1 MRLYIALLSL
11 LVLSSCYKPKNDIL
25 DAFEKVNKSMEK
37 TGGVAKDYNSKWLGK
52 IDSAYAANPL
62 LDSRYYYDRLKA
74 DSIGVAF
81 VNYIDSLKSV
91 ISENVGQE
99 NDNIS
104 TPKKIL
110 IDDGEATILKSKI
123 NNTRIAF
130 LNLLDEE
137 VRKQIKS
144 DLIANDNPNNTAI
157 PWENEFFEH
166 TPSTAVITLF
176 EKFRNDALNT
186 EAQVL
191 KAIFNEAVS
200 KSN

>member
-37 TGGVAKDYNSKWLGK
+37 AGGVVKDYNSQWFDK

-62 LDSRYYYDRLKA
+62 LDNRYYYDRLKA

-166 TPSTAVITLF
+166 TPSAAVITLF